1 MNNLQMKNRHKKS
14 QQTKAGGNI
23 YSESKPMKA
32 STILKMLFSLAIL
45 FQLGQAQAREL
56 IGLDYSVMSGN
67 AVQLVFTFDEDAIEP
82 RSFTIDQP
90 ARISL
95 DFADTANKLKQRA
108 MRVGIGAIQSI
119 ISASSKSR
127 TRVVLNLNRSTEYTT
142 SVNGNQVIVILAGSE
157 TIEATTTAST
167 ADTTNTAI
175 ADAVTMSTAT
185 PEVTKSAKGI
195 TNIDFKRGAKGE
207 GRVIIDLTSASISTD
222 VWRENQTIQVEFI
235 GSQLPEELQR
245 RLDVSDFATPISFI
259 DTIQDGSTIKL
270 SITAN
275 GEFEHLAYQTDKIYT
290 VEISPI
296 TKEEEE
302 KRRKNKFGFTGERLS
317 LNFQDIEVR
326 SVLQLLA
333 DFTGLNLVVSDSVE
347 GNLTLRL
354 KNVPWDQA
362 MDIILKT
369 KGLAQRRAGNVI
381 LVAPTDEIT
390 AREKLELE
398 ARKQVEELEQL
409 RTEFIKVNYA
419 KSADIADLLKL
430 EDNAILSPRG
440 SVSVDTRTNTLLV
453 KDTNASLSNVRQ
465 LLLELDIPV
474 RQVLIESRVVI
485 ASDDFSKELGVRFG
499 INNDSYGSGNT
510 GNGAATSG
518 TLDGTTGLIN
528 NSSSFSSDGLNVNM
542 PVQNPAGSI
551 ALALTKLPIGTLL
564 ELELSAAQTEGRG
577 EVVSSP
583 RVITA
588 DSHTARIE
596 SGVEVPYLELNNG
609 RATLKFRKAVLSL
622 ETTPQITPDDRIIMD
637 LEVHKDSRGEDVSFG
652 EGLFAPTIDTREV
665 QSQVL
670 VDNGQTV
677 VLGGIYETTQSTQIS
692 RVPFFSDLPLIGN
705 LFKSKIARD
714 DRSELLIFV
723 TPKILQGA
731 NLDIR

>member
-1 MNNLQMKNRHKKS
+1 MKFFNSFRIFKSVKIPKLIFALVIVFNLS
-14 QQTKAGGNI
+14 
-23 YSESKPMKA
+23 P
-32 STILKMLFSLAIL
+32 
-45 FQLGQAQAREL
+45 AQARSL
-56 IGLDYSVMSGN
+56 VGLDYSVMTGN
-67 AVQLVFTFDEDAIEP
+67 AVQLVFTFDEDAVEP
-82 RSFTIDQP
+82 RSFTIDEP
-90 ARISL
+90 ARIAL
-95 DFADTANKLKQRA
+95 DFSNTENQLKQRSF
-108 MRVGIGAIQSI
+108 RIGIGAMQTILTA
-119 ISASSKSR
+119 ASRGR
-127 TRVVLNLNRSTEYTT
+127 TRVVINLSRPTDYTT
-142 SVNGNQVIVILAGSE
+142 SVSGNQMIMTLAGNQSD
-157 TIEATTTAST
+157 S
-167 ADTTNTAI
+167 
-175 ADAVTMSTAT
+175 AVTFAASQKDEPSPVALSESKTIPA
-185 PEVTKSAKGI
+185 VAKGI
-195 TNIDFKRGAKGE
+195 TNIDFKRGSNGE
-207 GRVIIDLTSASISTD
+207 GRVIIDLTSTAISTD
-222 VWRENQTIQVEFI
+222 VFRENESINVEFL
-235 GSQLPEELQR
+235 GAQLPPELQR

-259 DTIQDGSTIKL
+259 DTVQDGSSIKMT
-270 SITAN
+270 ITAN
-275 GEFEHLAYQTDKIYT
+275 GDFEHLAYQTDQIYT
-290 VEISPI
+290 IEVAPIS
-296 TKEEEE
+296 KAEEE
-302 KRRKNKFGFTGERLS
+302 KRKKAKFGFTGERLS

-381 LVAPTDEIT
+381 LVAPTDEIA

-419 KSADIADLLKL
+419 KAADIAELLSLK
-430 EDNAILSPRG
+430 DNSILSARG
-440 SVSVDTRTNTLLV
+440 SVSVDARTNTLLV
-453 KDTNASLSNVRQ
+453 KDTNSSLSSVRQ
-465 LLLELDIPV
+465 LLSELDIPV
-474 RQVLIESRVVI
+474 RQVLIETRVVI

-499 INNDSYGSGNT
+499 VSNDSYEDRS
-510 GNGAATSG
+510 NGDGAITSG
-518 TLDGTTGLIN
+518 TLGGVDQLIN
-528 NSSSFSSDGLNVNM
+528 NEALIINGDALNVNM

-551 ALALTKLPIGTLL
+551 ALALAKLPLGTLL

-596 SGVEVPYLELNNG
+596 QGVEIPYLTLDSG
-609 RATLKFRKAVLSL
+609 TATLKFRKAVLSL

-637 LEVHKDSRGEDVSFG
+637 LEVHKDSRGEDVQFSG
-652 EGLFAPTIDTREV
+652 SLSAPTIDTREV
-665 QSQVL
+665 QSQLL

-677 VLGGIYETTQSTQIS
+677 VLGGIYETVQATQES

-705 LFKSKIARD
+705 LFRSTSNRD
-714 DRSELLIFV
+714 ERSELLIFV
-723 TPKILQGA
+723 TPKILQNA

>member
-1 MNNLQMKNRHKKS
+1 MKFFNS
-14 QQTKAGGNI
+14 FKAQKTLNI
-23 YSESKPMKA
+23 IKFIF
-32 STILKMLFSLAIL
+32 TLVIF
-45 FQLGQAQAREL
+45 FNLGQAQARNL
-56 IGLDYSVMSGN
+56 VGLDYSVMTGN
-67 AVQLVFTFDEDAIEP
+67 AVQLVFTFDENAVEP
-82 RSFTIDQP
+82 RSFTIDEP
-90 ARISL
+90 ARIAL
-95 DFADTANKLKQRA
+95 DFSDTENQLKQRSY
-108 MRVGIGAIQSI
+108 RVGIGAMQTILTA
-119 ISASSKSR
+119 ASKGR
-127 TRVVLNLNRSTEYTT
+127 TRVVINLSNPTDYTT
-142 SVNGNQVIVILAGSE
+142 SVSGNQMIMTIAGNKSDSANSLS
-157 TIEATTTAST
+157 TAKNTTA
-167 ADTTNTAI
+167 
-175 ADAVTMSTAT
+175 AT
-185 PEVTKSAKGI
+185 PVALSENRKVDALAKGI
-195 TNIDFKRGAKGE
+195 TNIDFKRGSNGE
-207 GRVIIDLTSASISTD
+207 GRVIIDLTSTSIATD
-222 VWRENQTIQVEFI
+222 VYRESDAINVEFI
-235 GSQLPEELQR
+235 GAQLPPELQR

-259 DTIQDGSTIKL
+259 DTVQDGSSIKM

-275 GEFEHLAYQTDKIYT
+275 GDFEHLAYQTDQVYT
-290 VEISPI
+290 IEVAPIS
-296 TKEEEE
+296 KAEEE
-302 KRRKNKFGFTGERLS
+302 KRKKEKFGFTGERLS

-381 LVAPTDEIT
+381 LVAPTDEIA

-419 KSADIADLLKL
+419 KATDIAELLNLK
-430 EDNAILSPRG
+430 DNSILSTRG
-440 SVSVDTRTNTLLV
+440 SVSVDARTNTLLV
-453 KDTNASLSNVRQ
+453 KDTNSSLSSVRQ
-465 LLLELDIPV
+465 LLTELDIPV
-474 RQVLIESRVVI
+474 RQVLIETRVVI

-499 INNDSYGSGNT
+499 ISNDSYGASTSGD
-510 GNGAATSG
+510 GAATSG
-518 TLDGTTGLIN
+518 TLSGIDSLLDNEPLLIN
-528 NSSSFSSDGLNVNM
+528 SDALNVNM

-551 ALALTKLPIGTLL
+551 ALALAKLPLGTLL

-596 SGVEVPYLELNNG
+596 QGVEIPYLTIEDG
-609 RATLKFRKAVLSL
+609 TATLKFRKAVLSL

-637 LEVHKDSRGEDVSFG
+637 LEVHKDSRGEDIQFSG
-652 EGLFAPTIDTREV
+652 SLSAPTIDTREV
-665 QSQVL
+665 QSQLL

-677 VLGGIYETTQSTQIS
+677 VLGGIYETTQSTQVT

-705 LFKSKIARD
+705 LFKSTVDRD
-714 DRSELLIFV
+714 ERSELLIFV
-723 TPKILQGA
+723 TPKILQSA

>member
-1 MNNLQMKNRHKKS
+1 MKKWQIKHWQIKHV
-14 QQTKAGGNI
+14 
-23 YSESKPMKA
+23 ESKSMKA
-32 STILKMLFSLAIL
+32 STILKILFSLAIL
-45 FQLGQAQAREL
+45 FQLGQVQAREL

-82 RSFTIDQP
+82 RSFTIDSP

-95 DFADTANKLKQRA
+95 DFADTQNKLKQRA
-108 MRVGIGAIQSI
+108 VRIGIGAIQSI

-127 TRVVLNLNRSTEYTT
+127 TRVVLNLSRSTEYTT
-142 SVNGNQVIVILAGSE
+142 TVSGNQVIVVLAGSE
-157 TIEATTTAST
+157 TIDTMTASN
-167 ADTTNTAI
+167 DTEAAVANAVAMSSSAGTVDTSNT
-175 ADAVTMSTAT
+175 
-185 PEVTKSAKGI
+185 KGI
-195 TNIDFKRGAKGE
+195 TNVDFKRGENGE
-207 GRVIIDLTSASISTD
+207 GRVVIDLTNSAISTD
-222 VWRENQTIQVEFI
+222 VWRENDTIQVEFI
-235 GSQLPEELQR
+235 GAQLPEALQR

-259 DTIQDGSTIKL
+259 DTLQDGANIKL
-270 SITAN
+270 SITAH
-275 GEFEHLAYQTDKIYT
+275 GEFEHLSYQTDKTYT
-290 VEISPI
+290 IEIAQI
-296 TKEEEE
+296 TKQEEE

-333 DFTGLNLVVSDSVE
+333 DFTGLNLVVSDSVS

-369 KGLAQRRAGNVI
+369 KGLAQRKAGNVI
-381 LVAPTDEIT
+381 LVAPTDEIA

-419 KSADIADLLKL
+419 KSADIAELLKL
-430 EDNAILSPRG
+430 KDNAILSPRG

-474 RQVLIESRVVI
+474 RQVLIESRVVV

-499 INNDSYGSGNT
+499 VSNDSYGAGST
-510 GNGAATSG
+510 GNGATTSG
-518 TLDGTTGLIN
+518 TIDGVTNLVN
-528 NSSSFSSDGLNVNM
+528 NSTLGTESLNVNM
-542 PVQNPAGSI
+542 PLQNPAGSI

-583 RVITA
+583 RIITA

-596 SGVEVPYLELNNG
+596 SGVEIPYLELNNG

-637 LEVHKDSRGEDVSFG
+637 LQVHKDSRGEDVSFG
-652 EGLFAPTIDTREV
+652 AGLLAPTIDTREV

-670 VDNGQTV
+670 VDDGQTV
-677 VLGGIYETTQSTQIS
+677 VLGGIYETTQSTQVT

-705 LFKSKIARD
+705 LFKTRTARD

-731 NLDIR
+731 NLEVR

>member
-1 MNNLQMKNRHKKS
+1 
-14 QQTKAGGNI
+14 
-23 YSESKPMKA
+23 MKA
-32 STILKMLFSLAIL
+32 VEKTKILIVLALLFNLSPL
-45 FQLGQAQAREL
+45 QARDL
-56 IGLDYSVMSGN
+56 IGLDYSVMTGN
-67 AVQLVFTFDEDAIEP
+67 AVQLVFTFDEDAVEP
-82 RSFTIDQP
+82 RSFTIDEP
-90 ARISL
+90 ARIAL
-95 DFADTANKLKQRA
+95 DFADTNNKLKQRA
-108 MRVGIGAIQSI
+108 IRVGIGAMQSI
-119 ISASSKSR
+119 LTASSKGR
-127 TRVVLNLNRSTEYTT
+127 TRVVLNLSRTTDYTT
-142 SVNGNQVIVILAGSE
+142 SVSGNQMILTLAGGSDSAAALA
-157 TIEATTTAST
+157 EASGAST
-167 ADTTNTAI
+167 APTPVAMTTANAEN
-175 ADAVTMSTAT
+175 ALV
-185 PEVTKSAKGI
+185 KGI
-195 TNIDFKRGAKGE
+195 TNIDFKRGSNGE
-207 GRVIIDLTSASISTD
+207 GRVIIDLTSTAIATD
-222 VWRENQTIQVEFI
+222 VWRESDSVNIEFI
-235 GSQLPEELQR
+235 GSQLPEQLQR

-259 DTIQDGSTIKL
+259 DTIQDGSTIKMT
-270 SITAN
+270 ITAN
-275 GEFEHLAYQTDKIYT
+275 GDFQHLAYQTDKVYT
-290 VEISPI
+290 VEVAPIS
-296 TKEEEE
+296 KEEEE
-302 KRRKNKFGFTGERLS
+302 KRKKDKFGFTGERLS

-369 KGLAQRRAGNVI
+369 KGLAQRKAGNVI
-381 LVAPTDEIT
+381 LVAPTDEIA

-419 KSADIADLLKL
+419 KAEDIANLLKL
-430 EDNAILSPRG
+430 KDNAILSPRG
-440 SVSVDTRTNTLLV
+440 SVSVDVRTNTLLV

-465 LLLELDIPV
+465 LLVELDIPV
-474 RQVLIESRVVI
+474 RQVLIESRVVV

-499 INNDSYGSGNT
+499 VSNDSYGLSQT
-510 GNGAATSG
+510 GDGATTSG
-518 TLDGTTGLIN
+518 TIGGVTSLIN
-528 NSSSFSSDGLNVNM
+528 NDTLITNNDALNVNM
-542 PVQNPAGSI
+542 PLTNPAGSI
-551 ALALTKLPIGTLL
+551 ALALAKLPLGTLL

-596 SGVEVPYLELNNG
+596 QGVEIPYLTLEDG
-609 RATLKFRKAVLSL
+609 TATLKFRKAVLSL

-652 EGLFAPTIDTREV
+652 GSGTSSFSAPTIDTREV
-665 QSQVL
+665 QSQLL

-677 VLGGIYETTQSTQIS
+677 VLGGIYETTQSTQVT

-705 LFKSKIARD
+705 LFKSTIARD
-714 DRSELLIFV
+714 DRSELLIFA

-731 NLDIR
+731 NLDVR